1 MSRTRTITLTV
12 GSLAAGAIL
21 ATGITGLAMAADS
34 TPGPTSPTGTSPA
47 AAAVPGTPG
56 DPHAGRQHLPGMRG
70 GPGGQALHGELVVKA
85 ADGTI
90 STVRTINGTVTAVS
104 SSSITVKAD
113 DGYSSTFSVAATTEV
128 RVGAPD
134 FTQGRADPSAV
145 STDAITDVTV
155 GDVAHVDGTVTGST
169 ATATEV
175 HAMTAAEA
183 AAMEQQRLQPQAR

>member
-12 GSLAAGAIL
+12 GSLAAGAVL
-21 ATGITGLAMAADS
+21 ATGITGMAMAADS
-34 TPGPTSPTGTSPA
+34 TPG
-47 AAAVPGTPG
+47 GTPG
-56 DPHAGRQHLPGMRG
+56 GSHAGRQHRPGMMG

-90 STVRTINGTVTAVS
+90 STVRTISGTVTAVS
-104 SSSITVKAD
+104 GSSITVKAD
-113 DGYSSTFSVAATTEV
+113 DGYSSTFDITATTEV

-134 FTQGRADPSAV
+134 RNAM

-155 GDVAHVDGTVTGST
+155 GDIAHVNGTVAGST

-175 HAMTAAEA
+175 HAMTATEA
-183 AAMEQQRLQPQAR
+183 TAMEQQRQQRNAG

>member
-12 GSLAAGAIL
+12 GSLAAGAVL

-34 TPGPTSPTGTSPA
+34 TPSPTGTSSA

-56 DPHAGRQHLPGMRG
+56 GPHAGRQHLPGMRG

-113 DGYSSTFSVAATTEV
+113 DGYSSTFSVTATTEV

-134 FTQGRADPSAV
+134 VTQGRPDPSAV

-175 HAMTAAEA
+175 HAMTPVEA
-183 AAMEQQRLQPQAR
+183 AAMEQQRQQRNAG

>member
-34 TPGPTSPTGTSPA
+34 TPGG
-47 AAAVPGTPG
+47 
-56 DPHAGRQHLPGMRG
+56 PHAGRQHLPGMRG

-134 FTQGRADPSAV
+134 FTQGRPDPSAV